1 MADVKQWDVF
11 PTKIFESQFKTTE
24 EIKKYILQ
32 QEDDMINHAPTY
44 TKQGADNELQKSKIF
59 KPLVEHIHS
68 LTENICKVYEYKYDA
83 IEITNMWVNVSV
95 PGACH
100 PPHTH
105 SNNLFSGVWYP
116 IKMEDDVSDIQF
128 FDPRPQ
134 GNQLTPVR
142 NKMTSTNTSA
152 MAFPANENFLLQFPA
167 WLMHWVPATPVKRTS
182 VSWNVILRGEYGKK
196 NTLQN
201 ANI

>member
-1 MADVKQWDVF
+1 
-11 PTKIFESQFKTTE
+11 
-24 EIKKYILQ
+24 
-32 QEDDMINHAPTY
+32 
-44 TKQGADNELQKSKIF
+44 
-59 KPLVEHIHS
+59 
-68 LTENICKVYEYKYDA
+68 
-83 IEITNMWVNVSV
+83 
-95 PGACH
+95 
-100 PPHTH
+100 
-105 SNNLFSGVWYP
+105 
-116 IKMEDDVSDIQF
+116 MEDDVSDIQF

-182 VSWNVILRGEYGKK
+182 VSWNVILRGEYGEE